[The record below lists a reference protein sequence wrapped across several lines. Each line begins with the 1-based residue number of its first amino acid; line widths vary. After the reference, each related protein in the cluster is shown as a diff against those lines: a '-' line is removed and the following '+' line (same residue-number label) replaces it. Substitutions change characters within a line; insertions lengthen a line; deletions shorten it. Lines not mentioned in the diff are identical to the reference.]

1 MREEM
6 SSDFQVAFIGIA
18 VLIILIFVISA
29 IYLGKQIYYNEYRFK
44 ALNHKLDR
52 IMRAVGA
59 LGEGEE
65 KFYSE
70 QDRWALRDEKKR
82 KEEEIATIEREK
94 EAFLKE
100 QEENDS

>member
-1 MREEM
+1 
-6 SSDFQVAFIGIA
+6 
-18 VLIILIFVISA
+18 
-29 IYLGKQIYYNEYRFK
+29 
-44 ALNHKLDR
+44 
-52 IMRAVGA
+52 MRAVGA